1 MRTNRKLLALFE
13 VLIIFTTSCQSSY
26 VTTPVPS
33 PTPKIIQNWWD
44 TWFANA
50 SCQPPCWH
58 NITPGVTTIDEAI
71 SILEKSP
78 EIKITSKSE
87 FGLSWDFV
95 QNEDEGGTLGISEDG
110 IVRMIWLAS
119 VSERKLLLKTIV
131 ATYQEPEYVKPYDCR
146 QGRCVT
152 ALVYPDVGMF
162 LSVFV
167 ANTGQTSLQEE
178 ENTFHEIEILPETV
192 VDRVYFFEPG
202 IKNFRSLLQLQESEP
217 IMGWKGYGAYP

>member
-119 VSERKLLLKTIV
+119 VSERKLLLKNNSSYI
-131 ATYQEPEYVKPYDCR
+131 
-146 QGRCVT
+146 
-152 ALVYPDVGMF
+152 
-162 LSVFV
+162 
-167 ANTGQTSLQEE
+167 
-178 ENTFHEIEILPETV
+178 
-192 VDRVYFFEPG
+192 PG
-202 IKNFRSLLQLQESEP
+202 T
-217 IMGWKGYGAYP
+217 